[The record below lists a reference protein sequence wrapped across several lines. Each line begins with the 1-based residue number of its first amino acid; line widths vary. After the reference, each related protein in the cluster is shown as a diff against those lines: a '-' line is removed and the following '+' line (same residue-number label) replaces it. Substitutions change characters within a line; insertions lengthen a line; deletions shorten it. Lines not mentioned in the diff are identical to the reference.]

1 LTLFRNLRKQSFED
15 YDAIIFVVDSAD
27 RNSFQEARNELWTFL
42 SFAPDMMEHTVLLIL
57 ANKQDLH
64 DAASVDELHKV
75 LNLKDLSRISAQVHV
90 EPTCA
95 VSGNGLQA
103 ALEWLTRTIK
113 ENRRKTVTTTY
124 L

>member
-1 LTLFRNLRKQSFED
+1 MRKQSFED